1 MLGRF
6 GIIPLLCICM
16 ILTLHVSSAIIVT
29 LRVHVSKRA
38 CVSAS
43 VSSCLCA
50 LNFVLFVH
58 LSNWELCTCANALS
72 RLWSE
77 GGTVSVS
84 YGSHGHR
91 LRHYPHGQHSASS
104 TKLLPNHLGAL
115 QGTDSVNHGFLF
127 CHSLTP
133 ALAAGFGVNKLSVD
147 RHLEISGHP
156 SVTLLSE
163 GHFLALELLFQELLE
178 GRGKSAIPSAAA
190 ILDVDLQA
198 HAVQKIEV

>member
-1 MLGRF
+1 MLCCGSVQKAALF
-6 GIIPLLCICM
+6 ACLMAAVAATAFVII
-16 ILTLHVSSAIIVT
+16 
-29 LRVHVSKRA
+29 R
-38 CVSAS
+38 
-43 VSSCLCA
+43 
-50 LNFVLFVH
+50 N
-58 LSNWELCTCANALS
+58 
-72 RLWSE
+72 
-77 GGTVSVS
+77 
-84 YGSHGHR
+84 
-91 LRHYPHGQHSASS
+91 GQHSASS
-104 TKLLPNHLGAL
+104 TELLPNHLGAL